1 MKLPEKIKGKNR
13 IRNGAIKL
21 YFKRD
26 HMDYSQ
32 IAEKFKLTE
41 RRILQILSTNHAFIK
56 RDKEWEKEK
65 RINILNR
72 LITKRKEETNRDIVD
87 LLEAQRKEIDGDSQ
101 DKGTS
106 RETKVVII
114 RESNANQDQSGQL
127 SRQISVLRV

>member
-13 IRNGAIKL
+13 IRDGAIVL